1 MPEVKKLK
9 CSPKTKT
16 LMKLAED
23 LKAELGA
30 EVVCDE
36 KLLNNKSVLLCLEQ
50 YYFRCN
56 NYVALSVM
64 MVEND
69 DCQEVVLAGFAGGDD
84 IFGEC
89 FAAHGAPGS
98 SGGVGDES
106 DAAEIAELEEEFR
119 GGSADAIVVVH
130 DEKRFVLLH
139 ADFIA

>member
-1 MPEVKKLK
+1 MPEVKKIK

-30 EVVCDE
+30 EVACHE
-36 KLLNNKSVLLCLEQ
+36 KLLNNKAVLLCLEQ

-69 DCQEVVLAGFAGGDD
+69 DCQEVVLAGFAGGDGLN
-84 IFGEC
+84 ISW
-89 FAAHGAPGS
+89 GANKSFVRKALKVFEKAGFT
-98 SGGVGDES
+98 
-106 DAAEIAELEEEFR
+106 EF
-119 GGSADAIVVVH
+119 
-130 DEKRFVLLH
+130 
-139 ADFIA
+139 

>member
-9 CSPKTKT
+9 GSPKTKT
-16 LMKLAED
+16 LRKLAED

-36 KLLNNKSVLLCLEQ
+36 KLLNNKAVLLCLEQ

-69 DCQEVVLAGFAGGDD
+69 DCQEVVLAGFAGGDGLN
-84 IFGEC
+84 ISW
-89 FAAHGAPGS
+89 GANKSFVRKALKVFEKAGFT
-98 SGGVGDES
+98 
-106 DAAEIAELEEEFR
+106 EF
-119 GGSADAIVVVH
+119 
-130 DEKRFVLLH
+130 
-139 ADFIA
+139 

>member
-9 CSPKTKT
+9 CSLKTKT

-30 EVVCDE
+30 EVACDE
-36 KLLNNKSVLLCLEQ
+36 KLLNNKAVLLCLEQ

-69 DCQEVVLAGFAGGDD
+69 DCQEVVLAGFAGGDGLN
-84 IFGEC
+84 I
-89 FAAHGAPGS
+89 S
-98 SGGVGDES
+98 W
-106 DAAEIAELEEEFR
+106 
-119 GGSADAIVVVH
+119 
-130 DEKRFVLLH
+130 
-139 ADFIA
+139 